1 MLGTIVTIVAGA
13 VTVLSVVAAGYV
25 IGMRTKSR
33 LVQGP
38 VIALSRRFMNP
49 RQLRVAG
56 RPGADA
62 SIVRHRGRTS
72 GRAYETPVG
81 VVRDGAAFLIAL
93 PYGSRA
99 QWARNVLAAG
109 GATLITEGETVEV
122 DRPELVA
129 TRDVVDRFPPSDQ
142 RLFRLFAT
150 NECLRLHP
158 VAAVTASDAIL
169 PVAA

>member
-1 MLGTIVTIVAGA
+1 MLGTIVTIVAGVV
-13 VTVLSVVAAGYV
+13 VTLTLLAAAFV

-38 VIALSRRFMNP
+38 VIGFSRRIMNP

-72 GRAYETPVG
+72 GRGYETPVG

-109 GATLITEGETVEV
+109 AGTLVTEGETVEV
-122 DRPELVA
+122 DRPELIA
-129 TRDVVDRFPPSDQ
+129 TRDVMDRFPPSDQ

-158 VAAVTASDAIL
+158 VTAATASDAIV